1 MSTTTSTP
9 TRTEWRKKKVDRS
22 KRVAPGATIDEKN
35 IIKSSRRKGAK
46 LTVEQRNKEN
56 KSGNKSP
63 KPKAEKKEKVVE
75 EQVQVQIEEEEEEE
89 IVEKVEKK
97 AEKKTEKKVEK
108 KAEKKTEKVEEVKTP
123 MQEVTEQVEN
133 LQVTEKKKTPTKT
146 RKTPTKKEQKKVVSK
161 VHTQIERLGAT
172 PKEQI
177 GEKRFYRDLKEPMPQ
192 FIQMFCDSFVGK
204 EEVNYSS
211 STHKL
216 EEVKLGQEFALE
228 EFEDF
233 KYLKKDDILIG
244 DGDCLI
250 VANNK
255 DSREDFEVYL
265 VADEDSKPVGPFKIS
280 DFLKSLEV
288 SEIEGEEEE

>member
-1 MSTTTSTP
+1 MSTTATP

-35 IIKSSRRKGAK
+35 IIKTSRRKGAK

-63 KPKAEKKEKVVE
+63 KPKPKAEKKAE
-75 EQVQVQIEEEEEEE
+75 EEIQVQVEEEEEEE
-89 IVEKVEKK
+89 PVVEKVEKK
-97 AEKKTEKKVEK
+97 TEKPKAEK
-108 KAEKKTEKVEEVKTP
+108 KAEKKVEQVKTP

-133 LQVTEKKKTPTKT
+133 LQVTEKKKTPTKS
-146 RKTPTKKEQKKVVSK
+146 RKASLSKKEKEQKKVVSK
-161 VHTQIERLGAT
+161 VSTQMVRLGAT
-172 PKEQI
+172 PKEEV
-177 GEKRFYRDLKEPMPQ
+177 GEQRYYRDLKEPMPKY
-192 FIQMFCDSFVGK
+192 IQMFCDSFVGR

-216 EEVKLGQEFALE
+216 EEVKFGQEFALE

-244 DGDCLI
+244 DGDYLI

-255 DSREDFEVYL
+255 DIREDFEVCL
-265 VADEDSKPVGPFKIS
+265 VQDEDSKPVGPFKIS
-280 DFLKSLEV
+280 DFLKTLEV

>member
-1 MSTTTSTP
+1 MSTTATP

-35 IIKSSRRKGAK
+35 IIKTSRRKGAK

-63 KPKAEKKEKVVE
+63 KPKPKAEKKVEKV
-75 EQVQVQIEEEEEEE
+75 EEEEE
-89 IVEKVEKK
+89 IQVEVEEEEPVVEKVEKK
-97 AEKKTEKKVEK
+97 TEKPKAEKKVEK
-108 KAEKKTEKVEEVKTP
+108 KVEQVKTP

-133 LQVTEKKKTPTKT
+133 LQVTEKKKTPTKS
-146 RKTPTKKEQKKVVSK
+146 RKTSISKKEKEQKKVVSK
-161 VHTQIERLGAT
+161 VITQIVRLGAT
-172 PKEQI
+172 PKEV
-177 GEKRFYRDLKEPMPQ
+177 GEQRYYRDLKEPMPKY
-192 FIQMFCDSFVGK
+192 IQMFCDSFVGR
-204 EEVNYSS
+204 EDVNYSS

-216 EEVKLGQEFALE
+216 EEVKFGQEFALE

-244 DGDCLI
+244 DGDYLI

-255 DSREDFEVYL
+255 DTREDFEVCL
-265 VADEDSKPVGPFKIS
+265 VQDEDSKPVGPFKIS
-280 DFLKSLEV
+280 DFLKTLEV